1 MKLHYKKFKF
11 WNNNIGLLIC
21 LTWGVWVCGQ
31 TFTDNASNYG
41 GSWTNNLNHGTG
53 FGNWILTS
61 GSNSGSFIGNPAN
74 NGMGTTGIGTTA
86 FGMFSTGT
94 GYFSAYRSI
103 NNGIQ
108 IGDIFSFYWAI
119 NWDANTGAK
128 GFDLRSGSTTIFNV
142 NNGGSST
149 ITINNVD
156 ANTNYGTAPMLVTV
170 TRTSESQYLFIMTSR
185 SGGASYSTTIISS
198 LTIDGFNIYIGNQN
212 DGNGNR
218 NMYVNGFSITKPI
231 TVANGNWNSTS
242 TWLNNTIPPT
252 GASITIDHNVT
263 ANTDISLRSLVINSG
278 KTLTASDATPRTITI
293 SNGGSITTN
302 NGTFNAG
309 NGTVAFTGTGTVSG
323 TVGFNNV
330 NIAGGVNFGTGSTI
344 NGILTINSGGF
355 VNTNAPT
362 YAAGSTLR
370 YNSGDSYGRGSEWSA
385 TSDRGYPHHVQISGN
400 TTLNVHNNQNT
411 QRQIAG
417 NLTIDSGSTF
427 TTSSMNVSD
436 QPIGVI
442 ILGNIINNGTFTLST
457 SADRVRCV
465 NFTNNTGAT
474 ATLSTTPGGDL
485 ELTGNLIDN
494 ATFNANTRAVFFTGS
509 GTQEI
514 SGSGTFSID
523 YMVLNKPSG
532 TVRLLNN
539 LLCEGPNGGNLIT
552 LTNTTDIL
560 DLNGFTAT
568 FGKENV
574 SSVLAG
580 NGFIRGGGNS
590 SIILLGTS
598 PSGQTLSMG
607 TLRFDQT
614 TPGTTNVLNNLTIN
628 RASTGSVTL
637 GNSLVVTNAL
647 TLTDGTFNIGTNQLT
662 LNGSI
667 SSNSGVIN
675 SASGLVTFSGSTA
688 QTIPASTFSSG
699 SISNLTLSNSAG
711 LTSNQ
716 ALTVGSLNLSN
727 GTLNMQTNALSG
739 SSLTTSGSGK
749 LQTQNTSATPIPSGR
764 TWSFEV
770 EMNANSDQTVPQGN
784 YANLRL
790 NTGGTKTISDNTA
803 IAGHLIVENATATVG
818 NNIRFNGSSAQN
830 IAGLA
835 YNNIAFSNAGTKTFT
850 SNASVSPTSAITFSD
865 TPGTVDFDG
874 VSNNLEF
881 VLQSTAVGTARLGN
895 ATGWTLNGQVRA
907 ERFVPAKRAW
917 RLLTAPLKGNTN
929 DKISNNWQGTTNE
942 GLLLFS
948 PATFQSQTMTGY
960 APGGSSPN
968 IWRYNNAW
976 QSIPNLTE
984 EPLFSSERNNAFLV
998 FATGPHGSSYI
1009 TSGQTETTLKPK
1021 GQLFTGD
1028 PQGNVTITG
1037 LTTGQYHLIGNP
1049 FASPINTDALR
1060 VSNNS
1065 FTFWLLDPTLGSFG
1079 GYYTFN
1085 GTNWT
1090 PIAPNQ
1096 DAGQPEN
1103 LNIQSGQ
1110 GFFVRSAIA
1119 STFTF
1124 NESHKVAGNSNTWF
1138 EKQSVQNISE
1148 NKIRVLLDR
1157 QTNTQWQLVDGILS
1171 VSGSTYAN
1179 EVDAQDALKVSN
1191 FNENIQF
1198 RNGTTNLAIEYL
1210 NLPTM
1215 ATEQPIRLT
1224 GTTATSYRLRVRT
1237 EGFASLDVQPVL
1249 QDTQSGTN
1257 HLIPTDGST
1266 LEIPFTGVVSNAN
1279 TPDTRFKI
1287 VYQQVLGVEQ
1297 PISSSLQVYPN
1308 PVTEGYFNVSVPN
1321 VNEAATYQVSN
1332 YLGQVVQQGVIEY
1345 GKNTIFITS
1354 QAAGVYLI
1362 KLTQNGAVYTAKVV
1376 KK

>member
-41 GSWTNNLNHGTG
+41 GSWTNNSNHGTG

-170 TRTSESQYLFIMTSR
+170 TRTSASQYLFIMTSR
-185 SGGASYSTTIISS
+185 SGGASYSTTINSS
-198 LTIDGFNIYIGNQN
+198 QTIDGFNIYIGNQN

-293 SNGGSITTN
+293 SNGGSITN

-370 YNSGDSYGRGSEWSA
+370 YNTGGTYGRSTEWSN
-385 TSDRGYPHHVQISGN
+385 TSGRGYPHNVQISN
-400 TTLNVHNNQNT
+400 STTLNLGANGGT
-411 QRQIAG
+411 GTARQLAG
-417 NLTIDSGSTF
+417 NLTIDA
-427 TTSSMNVSD
+427 SS
-436 QPIGVI
+436 
-442 ILGNIINNGTFTLST
+442 ILTMAASPELMTQALTVKGNYINNGTTILS
-457 SADRVRCV
+457 S
-465 NFTNNTGAT
+465 
-474 ATLSTTPGGDL
+474 SIGGDL
-485 ELTGNLIDN
+485 ILEGDLTDN
-494 ATFNANTRAVFFTGS
+494 ATFTANGRAIFFRGGNTQSITSNTNPLDIDVMRIEKS
-509 GTQEI
+509 GGEV
-514 SGSGTFSID
+514 
-523 YMVLNKPSG
+523 VL
-532 TVRLLNN
+532 LQN
-539 LLCEGPNGGNLIT
+539 LLVDETADPIQFVGT
-552 LTNTTDIL
+552 SIL
-560 DLNGFTAT
+560 NLNGFTAT
-568 FGKENV
+568 FGKASTASTITMNSTSAIKG
-574 SSVLAG
+574 SST
-580 NGFIRGGGNS
+580 S
-590 SIILLGTS
+590 SLTILGT
-598 PSGQTLSMG
+598 GEAG
-607 TLRFDQT
+607 TIRFDQT
-614 TPGTTNVLNNLTIN
+614 TPGTTNVLQNLTIN
-628 RASTGSVTL
+628 RTPTGSVTL

-667 SSNSGVIN
+667 SRTSGVIN

-770 EMNANSDQTVPQGN
+770 EMNANSAQTVPQGN

-835 YNNIAFSNAGTKTFT
+835 YNNIAFSNAGTKSFT

-998 FATGPHGSSYI
+998 FATGPHGSSNI

-1049 FASPINTDALR
+1049 FASPINTVALR
-1060 VSNNS
+1060 GSNNS
-1065 FTFWLLDPTLGSFG
+1065 FTFWLLDPTLGNFG
-1079 GYYTFN
+1079 GYYTYN
-1085 GTNWT
+1085 GSYWT
-1090 PIAPNQ
+1090 PETPAESNT
-1096 DAGQPEN
+1096 
-1103 LNIQSGQ
+1103 NIQSGQ
-1110 GFFVRSAIA
+1110 GFFVRSASA

-1124 NESHKVAGNSNTWF
+1124 NESHKVEGNSNTWF